1 VQQQTTATT
10 TTLSNNNGLLSLT
23 TNTLQRMPKNPTTKA
38 PTKAV
43 STVGPYQVQ
52 GGLKGSGSSSSQER
66 GGKPVGT
73 SSVSRLK
80 SSSQQ
85 QNDGRLKSSSSG
97 GSKQQDHGITAR
109 PGEQIS
115 PVYNSGMA
123 AVSNSATHRTSTTS
137 LHAPRAGTPT
147 SLKDLVSTT
156 ARTTFTTAAT
166 VFSNS
171 NRGLESA
178 RPLQTMVPG
187 STTPQSH

>member
-1 VQQQTTATT
+1 VQQRTTAT
-10 TTLSNNNGLLSLT
+10 TTLSNNNAFLSLT
-23 TNTLQRMPKNPTTKA
+23 TNKLQRMPKNQTTKA
-38 PTKAV
+38 TTKAV

-52 GGLKGSGSSSSQER
+52 GGLKGSSSSLSQER
-66 GGKPVGT
+66 GGKPTGT
-73 SSVSRLK
+73 SSVSRSK

-85 QNDGRLKSSSSG
+85 QNDGRPKSSSSG

-115 PVYNSGMA
+115 SVYNSGMA
-123 AVSNSATHRTSTTS
+123 DVSNSATYRTSTTS
-137 LHAPRAGTPT
+137 LHTPRAGTPT
-147 SLKDLVSTT
+147 SLKDLVSTS
-156 ARTTFTTAAT
+156 ARTTFTMAAR

-187 STTPQSH
+187 STTLQSH